1 MTNGRP
7 PRDVVF
13 LLAGAAVLYIAFWL
27 AVRLRSLLVML
38 IAEFEGDRIRR
49 FRQNWNEVELLDG
62 LGLLPA

>member
-1 MTNGRP
+1 VTNGRP

-38 IAEFEGDRIRR
+38 IAEFEGDRIRPR
-49 FRQNWNEVELLDG
+49 RG
-62 LGLLPA
+62 ARPAAGAPTGWR

>member
-49 FRQNWNEVELLDG
+49 FRQFWNEVELLDG
-62 LGLLPA
+62 LGLLPG